1 MPDPRSRAEGTSPEE
16 RREETREEKR
26 TGGRPD
32 PRPRFVLESKLAP
45 SEIRKRVNAMIQSSP
60 RVRGIAFDH
69 RIEIA
74 IDGDEHHFWSPQL
87 VIDVKAKEGGAEL
100 EARFGPDPYVWA
112 LYLLSYG
119 GLLVLTFF
127 ASMFG
132 IAQLLIDQT
141 PTAFFVAPIALVL
154 AGLVYGASFVGQ
166 GLGGEQMYFLRASI
180 TKIVEEDSEPEG
192 PQG

>member
-1 MPDPRSRAEGTSPEE
+1 MPDPRSRAEGTS
-16 RREETREEKR
+16 REETRDA
-26 TGGRPD
+26 GRPN
-32 PRPRFVLESKLAP
+32 PRPRFTLKSKLAP
-45 SEIRKRVNAMIQSSP
+45 TEIRKRVNAMIQSSP

-87 VIDVKAKEGGAEL
+87 VIDVKAEEGGAEL

-141 PTAFFVAPIALVL
+141 PTAFFVAPVAGVL

>member
-1 MPDPRSRAEGTSPEE
+1 MPDPRSRAEGTS
-16 RREETREEKR
+16 REETRDA
-26 TGGRPD
+26 GRPN
-32 PRPRFVLESKLAP
+32 PRPRFTLKSKLAP
-45 SEIRKRVNAMIQSSP
+45 TEIRKRVNAMIQSSP

-87 VIDVKAKEGGAEL
+87 VIDVKAEEGGAEL

-132 IAQLLIDQT
+132 IASSSST
-141 PTAFFVAPIALVL
+141 RPPPRSSSPRSPAC
-154 AGLVYGASFVGQ
+154 SQ
-166 GLGGEQMYFLRASI
+166 GWCMARRSSARASAVSRCTFSARASPRSSKRTASPKAPRADLI
-180 TKIVEEDSEPEG
+180 SL
-192 PQG
+192 